1 MVHGSLLRIY
11 VKHATYLVLIMPRP
25 KKRLPRKIAS
35 DKMSGGD
42 DSSGA
47 QLDTPAGVP
56 LGPGG
61 SVGGRVMGVD
71 TATVG
76 TPGSGS
82 IITADSSETTATPTE
97 LGGQPNL
104 VNSDSQQPEQPFM
117 SPTGTPASSDRSQ
130 HQPKFQPKEEFDQ
143 ELHQHQN
150 NDASDRAI
158 FQHIKLTT
166 EQILGMNTSEVS
178 EKWSIQDRYISSL
191 HEKLEALT
199 KEVEELRGVR
209 ERETRLKGQLAEA
222 QRKEQYHIMR
232 LASKEHELQDMG
244 AQVQELK
251 GLSSNMGGL
260 KHCLLDPA
268 VNLLF
273 ERLKRDLETART
285 KMEETQNELSAWKF
299 TPDSNTGKQLMAKCR
314 LLIKENEELGRMIA
328 SGRLAKLEGDL
339 ALQKN
344 FSEELKKSQSDL
356 DEFLLEMDED
366 TEGMQGTIYYLQQQ
380 LRKEKERVAIL
391 SAQINN
397 STTQTNT
404 PTTTPLPPIPHDD
417 DNARDA
423 ADVDISVARTE
434 EQHHQPNGDTI
445 MQHSGTS
452 AAGIAITSDTP
463 VDSPDVNSSSQSGAA
478 TLTNG
483 GRKRTQ
489 SEADEEVNSAHG
501 VGDVLSGGEERESP
515 LTPAKRTRTEGGAD
529 DGELTVGDGGD
540 PAEEG
545 NNAEFTTDSTLGEP
559 IYNGVAD
566 S

>member
-1 MVHGSLLRIY
+1 
-11 VKHATYLVLIMPRP
+11 
-25 KKRLPRKIAS
+25 
-35 DKMSGGD
+35 MSGDGGD
-42 DSSGA
+42 ENSGA
-47 QLDTPAGVP
+47 PLETPTEDPVDGVP
-56 LGPGG
+56 
-61 SVGGRVMGVD
+61 VEETETMDVD
-71 TATVG
+71 TAKVG
-76 TPGSGS
+76 EGIKTEASSTDTP
-82 IITADSSETTATPTE
+82 TTPTE
-97 LGGQPNL
+97 QGTLPAIANL
-104 VNSDSQQPEQPFM
+104 DSQQQQQKPFM
-117 SPTGTPASSDRSQ
+117 SPPTITAAAASDSSRQ
-130 HQPKFQPKEEFDQ
+130 QQQPQNKIKEESDLEQ
-143 ELHQHQN
+143 QQN
-150 NDASDRAI
+150 PVSDAPEQVT
-158 FQHIKLTT
+158 FQYVKLTT
-166 EQILGMNTSEVS
+166 EQILAMTPTDIGK
-178 EKWSIQDRYISSL
+178 KWSLQDRYISHL
-191 HEKLEALT
+191 QEKMEGLT

-209 ERETRLKGQLAEA
+209 DKETRLKGQLTEA

-314 LLIKENEELGRMIA
+314 LLIKENEELGRMIT

-404 PTTTPLPPIPHDD
+404 PTTTPLPPPHDD
-417 DNARDA
+417 DNACDA

-434 EQHHQPNGDTI
+434 EQIQQHQQPNGDAR
-445 MQHSGTS
+445 MHSG
-452 AAGIAITSDTP
+452 AGAITSDIQ
-463 VDSPDVNSSSQSGAA
+463 VDSPDVNSSSQSGA
-478 TLTNG
+478 TLTN

-489 SEADEEVNSAHG
+489 SEADEVNSCAG
-501 VGDVLSGGEERESP
+501 VGDVSGGEERDTP
-515 LTPAKRTRTEGGAD
+515 VTPAKRTKTDDSEEGDLVVGIVGDQKEGGNNVELED
-529 DGELTVGDGGD
+529 SVGED
-540 PAEEG
+540 PA
-545 NNAEFTTDSTLGEP
+545 L
-559 IYNGVAD
+559 YNGVAD

>member
-1 MVHGSLLRIY
+1 
-11 VKHATYLVLIMPRP
+11 
-25 KKRLPRKIAS
+25 
-35 DKMSGGD
+35 MSGDGGD
-42 DSSGA
+42 ENSGA
-47 QLDTPAGVP
+47 PLETPTEDPVDGVT
-56 LGPGG
+56 
-61 SVGGRVMGVD
+61 VEETETMDVD
-71 TATVG
+71 TAKVG
-76 TPGSGS
+76 EGIKTEASSTDTP
-82 IITADSSETTATPTE
+82 TTPTE
-97 LGGQPNL
+97 QGTLPAIANL
-104 VNSDSQQPEQPFM
+104 DSQQQQQKPFM
-117 SPTGTPASSDRSQ
+117 SPPTITAAAASDSSRQ
-130 HQPKFQPKEEFDQ
+130 QQQPQNKIKEESDLEQ
-143 ELHQHQN
+143 QQN
-150 NDASDRAI
+150 PVSDAPEQVT
-158 FQHIKLTT
+158 FQYVKLTT
-166 EQILGMNTSEVS
+166 EQILAMTPTDIGK
-178 EKWSIQDRYISSL
+178 KWSLQDRYISHL
-191 HEKLEALT
+191 QEKMEGLT

-209 ERETRLKGQLAEA
+209 DKETRLKGQLTEA

-314 LLIKENEELGRMIA
+314 LLIKENEELGRMIT

-404 PTTTPLPPIPHDD
+404 PTTTPLPPPHDD
-417 DNARDA
+417 DNACDA

-434 EQHHQPNGDTI
+434 EQIQQHQQPNGDAR
-445 MQHSGTS
+445 MHSG
-452 AAGIAITSDTP
+452 AITSDIQ
-463 VDSPDVNSSSQSGAA
+463 VDSPDVNSSSQSGA
-478 TLTNG
+478 TLTN

-489 SEADEEVNSAHG
+489 SEADEVNSCAG
-501 VGDVLSGGEERESP
+501 VGDVSGGEERDTP
-515 LTPAKRTRTEGGAD
+515 VTPAKRTKTDDSEEGDLVVGIVGDQKEGGNNVELED
-529 DGELTVGDGGD
+529 SVGED
-540 PAEEG
+540 PA
-545 NNAEFTTDSTLGEP
+545 L
-559 IYNGVAD
+559 YNGVAD

>member
-11 VKHATYLVLIMPRP
+11 VKHATYLVLIMTRT

-42 DSSGA
+42 DNSGA
-47 QLDTPAGVP
+47 QLETPAGVP
-56 LGPGG
+56 VGPGG
-61 SVGGRVMGVD
+61 SVGGRLMGVD

-76 TPGSGS
+76 GGSGG
-82 IITADSSETTATPTE
+82 ITTAGSSEGPTTPTE
-97 LGGQPNL
+97 SGDGQPNL
-104 VNSDSQQPEQPFM
+104 ANSNAQQQQPFM
-117 SPTGTPASSDRSQ
+117 SPTAAAGSDSSSQ
-130 HQPKFQPKEEFDQ
+130 QHLKFQPKEEFDP
-143 ELHQHQN
+143 EHHQHQN
-150 NDASDRAI
+150 NDASENTI
-158 FQHIKLTT
+158 FQHVKLTT
-166 EQILGMNTSEVS
+166 DQILVMNPAEVG
-178 EKWSIQDRYISSL
+178 EKWSIQDRYISNL

-199 KEVEELRGVR
+199 KEVEEMRGVR

-273 ERLKRDLETART
+273 ERLKRDLESART

-404 PTTTPLPPIPHDD
+404 PTTTPLPHDD

-423 ADVDISVARTE
+423 ADVDISGTRTGE
-434 EQHHQPNGDTI
+434 QQHHKPNGDT
-445 MQHSGTS
+445 
-452 AAGIAITSDTP
+452 AITSDTP
-463 VDSPDVNSSSQSGAA
+463 VDSPDINSNSQSGAAGA

-489 SEADEEVNSAHG
+489 SEADDEGVDSSAHG
-501 VGDVLSGGEERESP
+501 VGDVFEGGEERESP
-515 LTPAKRTRTEGGAD
+515 VTPAKRTRTEAGAD
-529 DGELTVGDGGD
+529 DGELAPVGVGGD
-540 PAEEG
+540 QMEEG
-545 NNAEFTTDSTLGEP
+545 NTDSVGADSAL
-559 IYNGVAD
+559 YNGVAD